1 MRKKMMNNA
10 DYGLS
15 LQKKI
20 CEKYNLDI
28 NNQAEAQFNANYN
41 SEYDSELEKVIPVI
55 FEKVNAVPISLL
67 TYTQELTKG
76 RQTTS
81 PHNFMLDNGKTLS
94 IRTTKNSDKVAPR
107 TVGQAG
113 FGILNEYFADIYGSQ
128 INSQEDVR
136 VLIYE
141 HIHEILPVFI
151 DNLFQSDYTVL
162 FSRKNIYDVQLI
174 KSEELAEY
182 SFTRDEFRF
191 TRDLSNWTESTTLKY
206 HNKSIAEIQ
215 THKGRTFKFRFIIS
229 SIPEWFKIGRAS
241 CRERV

>member
-1 MRKKMMNNA
+1 
-10 DYGLS
+10 
-15 LQKKI
+15 
-20 CEKYNLDI
+20 
-28 NNQAEAQFNANYN
+28 
-41 SEYDSELEKVIPVI
+41 
-55 FEKVNAVPISLL
+55 
-67 TYTQELTKG
+67 
-76 RQTTS
+76 
-81 PHNFMLDNGKTLS
+81 MLDNGKTLS

-174 KSEELAEY
+174 KVRSWLSIHLQEMN
-182 SFTRDEFRF
+182 F
-191 TRDLSNWTESTTLKY
+191 DLR
-206 HNKSIAEIQ
+206 EICL
-215 THKGRTFKFRFIIS
+215 
-229 SIPEWFKIGRAS
+229 IGQKVRH
-241 CRERV
+241 